1 MAVGVLDAGSRS
13 TVRKSLN
20 SRKHLH
26 TLLNEVESSTPNDES
41 KENYQKCTPVKFV
54 IILNANVSF
63 FQITIDITAPQPGF
77 VHDGIYG
84 SPEIDY
90 QNDMHLN
97 VHWDGFFDPES
108 SVKYYKYIFSDRC
121 WNRQELFDSNEVN
134 YFIIK

>member
-1 MAVGVLDAGSRS
+1 VAVGVLDAGSRS

-54 IILNANVSF
+54 IIFNANVSF
-63 FQITIDITAPQPGF
+63 FQITIDITAPQSGF